1 MTLRQRNQ
9 CRCVFLDTF
18 ALKIV
23 IIEASKSSQFS
34 CLSPFLVRN
43 IFPILLIQAHIVQIF
58 FDIRPLYHIQNG
70 KGKFSNLHFMAIT
83 VFLMEKFKEKS
94 NIIGISQS
102 GSGGSIRLNSTEKI
116 SAEAGERIQNLA
128 EF

>member
-1 MTLRQRNQ
+1 MAEKARSVSPEFFGTENVWKIMLRI
-9 CRCVFLDTF
+9 
-18 ALKIV
+18 A
-23 IIEASKSSQFS
+23 
-34 CLSPFLVRN
+34 P
-43 IFPILLIQAHIVQIF
+43 PIMLAQLIQAHIVQIF

-102 GSGGSIRLNSTEKI
+102 CSGGSIRLNSTEKI